1 MSKKD
6 FSDLGYDL
14 KKIAEDSMKAGDY
27 NRLRNEVGN
36 TVNSALELAFE
47 EAKKAIGS
55 INQEIRKATQ
65 GQQPNQGQQANQSQQ
80 PNQGQQATQRQQAAS
95 SQHSPQGQ
103 WSPQQGQPG
112 NLKHQY
118 KKGNS
123 SMEIA
128 HFPHKPVGKIQSFFY
143 TAAGSSGI
151 IGFGALILLFGVKMA
166 NPYLLGT
173 LILGVAV
180 SMGLNGK
187 GSTMRKRLQRYKR
200 YLQLCYGRDSVAISE
215 LATYTEQNE
224 RYVVKDLKKMI
235 DVGIFPQGH
244 IDKKGAV
251 FMLTRER
258 YQKYM
263 EEQKEAELAQSISR
277 ESPQP
282 EKKGEPTEHEVAMEV
297 ANMYI
302 HQIHEAKE
310 IIRDLDVVL
319 KIQRM
324 EDIVVKIFAYVKE
337 HPDQLQDV
345 RKFMQYYLPTTMKL
359 LTSYQEFE
367 RQPIQGENIINAK
380 QEIQNALDTIN
391 IAYENL
397 FDQLFADTSMDIS
410 ADISVLHT
418 MMAQEGLME
427 DDFTISDNEGG
438 KKQ

>member
-55 INQEIRKATQ
+55 INQEIRKVA
-65 GQQPNQGQQANQSQQ
+65 QPPTGNSNQGGSS
-80 PNQGQQATQRQQAAS
+80 QRQHVKQTYQAKPEKHNFTKTS
-95 SQHSPQGQ
+95 SST
-103 WSPQQGQPG
+103 
-112 NLKHQY
+112 
-118 KKGNS
+118 
-123 SMEIA
+123 EIA
-128 HFPHKPVGKIQSFFY
+128 YFPHKPVGKIKSFFY
-143 TAAGSSGI
+143 TAAGSAGI
-151 IGFGALILLFGVKMA
+151 IGFGSLIVLFGMKLA
-166 NPYLLGT
+166 NPYLLGS

-224 RYVVKDLKKMI
+224 RYVVKDIKKMI
-235 DVGIFPQGH
+235 EVGIFPQGH
-244 IDKKGAV
+244 IDKKNAI

-263 EEQKEAELAQSISR
+263 EEQKELERVQNAPKEKA
-277 ESPQP
+277 QP

-297 ANMYI
+297 ANMYV
-302 HQIHEAKE
+302 HQIREAKE
-310 IIRDLDVVL
+310 LIRDLDVVL

-324 EDIVVKIFAYVKE
+324 EEIVVKIFAYVKE
-337 HPDQLQDV
+337 HPEQLQDV

-359 LTSYQEFE
+359 LTSYEEFE

-427 DDFTISDNEGG
+427 DDFDISPNEGG